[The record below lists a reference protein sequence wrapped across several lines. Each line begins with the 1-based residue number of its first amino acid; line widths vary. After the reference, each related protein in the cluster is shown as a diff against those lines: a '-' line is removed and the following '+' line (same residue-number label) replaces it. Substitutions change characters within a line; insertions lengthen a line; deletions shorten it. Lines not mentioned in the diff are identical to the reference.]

1 MSFPRAGGLAAAAV
15 AAFLCVSGARAA
27 EQGERMGAVVAARLE
42 LQQRLGTWLTQSLA
56 GAAEPYRVEASVSI
70 EMRGVVREV
79 RNKQANAT
87 PSVRIGAKSKVKL
100 PGLGMVDG
108 GGGQTG
114 LVPEIN
120 IEGGQRV
127 TESVTRQLETEV
139 TKYTIRL
146 FVDPEMPKDR
156 RELLARLAG
165 ELVGI
170 DTGRGDEVVVS
181 ERRGIA
187 GAAGGGGLGG
197 ATVVQATVQP
207 SKQLPWEVLA
217 VCVTALAAAAILA
230 AGLSRRG
237 RDGGLGAALGRGGG
251 GERRGEGGAE
261 AAKDGSAVP
270 MPPGAWDRRR
280 RRDDL
285 RAFQVLA
292 DVTPEELVQVIAES
306 DPHTAAAIA
315 DLVGLDDDA
324 AALVEKVLP
333 PQRRVDL
340 GIGLATSRVLTRE
353 QLGQMEAVATQ
364 VLAKVRNRVPLG
376 GPDRL
381 AGFLS
386 RATPKVRRE
395 VLEGVA
401 ARDPRVADAAR
412 KELLLFEDLPRLA
425 DASLRQI
432 AASVDAST
440 VALALV
446 GAEDIRELVYGSVS
460 KRLRGILEAEAEILQ
475 EKPPQEIEEARR
487 AVEAAMRQLGDRG
500 ELQSRA
506 A

>member
-1 MSFPRAGGLAAAAV
+1 V
-15 AAFLCVSGARAA
+15 AAFLCVRGAFAA
-27 EQGERMGAVVAARLE
+27 EPGSRFGAVVAARLE
-42 LQQRLGTWLTQSLA
+42 MQQRLGTWLTQSLS
-56 GAAEPYRVEASVSI
+56 GAAEPYRVEAAVSI

-79 RNKQANAT
+79 RAKQANAT

-120 IEGGQRV
+120 IEGGTRV
-127 TESVTRQLETEV
+127 TESVSRQLETEV
-139 TKYTIRL
+139 TKFTIRL

-156 RELLARLAG
+156 RELLVRLAG
-165 ELVGI
+165 DLVGI
-170 DTGRGDEVVVS
+170 DDNRGDEVMVE
-181 ERRGIA
+181 ERRGLT
-187 GAAGGGGLGG
+187 GAAGGALG
-197 ATVVQATVQP
+197 ATTLVQATVQP

-217 VCVTALAAAAILA
+217 VCLTGLGAAAILSF
-230 AGLSRRG
+230 GLSRRG
-237 RDGGLGAALGRGGG
+237 GDRGRADGLGLGRGGG
-251 GERRGEGGAE
+251 EPRGDASAGATSGEAG
-261 AAKDGSAVP
+261 VP
-270 MPPGAWDRRR
+270 VPPGAWDRRR

-285 RAFQVLA
+285 KAFQVLSDA
-292 DVTPEELVQVIAES
+292 TPEELVRVMAES

-315 DLVGLDDDA
+315 DLVGLDDEA
-324 AALVEKVLP
+324 AALVEKLLP
-333 PQRRVDL
+333 AQRRVEL
-340 GIGLATSRVLTRE
+340 GIGLATSRVLTRD

-364 VLAKVRNRVPLG
+364 VLQRVRNRVPLG

-386 RATPKVRRE
+386 RATPQVRRE

-440 VALALV
+440 IALALV
-446 GAEDIRELVYGSVS
+446 GADDVRELVYGSVS
-460 KRLRGILEAEAEILQ
+460 KRLRGILESEAEILQ
-475 EKPPQEIEEARR
+475 EKSPQEIEEARR

-500 ELQSRA
+500 ELHSRA

>member
-1 MSFPRAGGLAAAAV
+1 MSFRRAGGLAAFV

-42 LQQRLGTWLTQSLA
+42 LQQRLGTWLTQSIA

-187 GAAGGGGLGG
+187 GAATAGGLGG
-197 ATVVQATVQP
+197 TTVVQATVQP

-217 VCVTALAAAAILA
+217 VCVTALAAAAILS

-237 RDGGLGAALGRGGG
+237 RDGGLAAALGRGGG
-251 GERRGEGGAE
+251 ERRGEAGAE
-261 AAKDGSAVP
+261 AAKDEAGVP

>member
-1 MSFPRAGGLAAAAV
+1 MFFPRAGGLAAAVV
-15 AAFLCVSGARAA
+15 AALACFGVAIAA
-27 EQGERMGAVVAARLE
+27 EPRERMGAVVAARLE
-42 LQQRLGTWLTQSLA
+42 LQQRLGTWVTQSLA
-56 GAAEPYRVEASVSI
+56 GAAEPYRVEAAVSI
-70 EMRGVVREV
+70 DMRGVVREV
-79 RNKQANAT
+79 RQKQGTST

-120 IEGGQRV
+120 IEGGSRV
-127 TESVTRQLETEV
+127 SETVSRQLETEV
-139 TKYTIRL
+139 TKFTIRL

-156 RELLARLAG
+156 RELLVRLAG

-170 DTGRGDEVVVS
+170 DRARGDEVIV
-181 ERRGIA
+181 EDRRPL
-187 GAAGGGGLGG
+187 AAPAAGGLGG
-197 ATVVQATVQP
+197 TTVVQATVTP
-207 SKQLPWEVLA
+207 AKQLPWEIFA
-217 VCVTALAAAAILA
+217 GCVTVLLAAAILA
-230 AGLSRRG
+230 FGLSRRG
-237 RDGGLGAALGRGGG
+237 GDRGLAAPMGRGSGA
-251 GERRGEGGAE
+251 GESRAE
-261 AAKDGSAVP
+261 ADPGAGNGAAVP
-270 MPPGAWDRRR
+270 MAPGAWDRRR

-285 RAFQVLA
+285 RAFQTLA
-292 DVTPEELVQVIAES
+292 DATPEELVQVMAES

-315 DLVGLDDDA
+315 DLVGIDDDA
-324 AALVEKVLP
+324 AALLEQKVP
-333 PQRRVDL
+333 PQRRAEL
-340 GIGLATSRVLTRE
+340 GIGLATSRVLTRD
-353 QLGQMEAVATQ
+353 QLAQMEAVATQ
-364 VLAKVRNRVPLG
+364 VLQRVRNRVPLG
-376 GPDRL
+376 GADRL

-386 RATPKVRRE
+386 RATPAVRRE
-395 VLEGVA
+395 VLDAVA
-401 ARDPRVADAAR
+401 ARDPRIADAAR

-446 GAEDIRELVYGSVS
+446 GADDIRELLYGSVS

-475 EKPPQEIEEARR
+475 QKTPQEIEGARR